1 MIWSIISFLHM
12 MSLSNIIFLKMR
24 ILKTCTPYLMK
35 SKFRGEEQSGNNTD
49 AAFNYIT
56 DFKWGSPKNKEFC
69 NFHHIKNKENNTHY
83 PWKSSQC
90 KQDSNWIWNYLIQV
104 KLVLIDFIVQ
114 VSMVICDL
122 EYTCTFHSWK
132 LLYDYN

>member
-12 MSLSNIIFLKMR
+12 MSFQTSFSWKWEYWKHVLH
-24 ILKTCTPYLMK
+24 YLMK

-56 DFKWGSPKNKEFC
+56 DFKWGSAKNKEFC